1 MPFCAKCGTSVS
13 DGAGFCGACGAPA
26 PGATTQSTAFTPQ
39 SAGLSSNVVGALAY
53 LGGLITGIIFLAVAP
68 YNKDPFVRFHAFQ
81 SIFLSVAYIVFSIV
95 WGAIFGMFLTVGLG
109 FLWSLIALALSL
121 LRLAFL
127 LLWLFMMYKAYNNE
141 RFLLPVI
148 GPLAAQ
154 KAAD

>member
-1 MPFCAKCGTSVS
+1 
-13 DGAGFCGACGAPA
+13 
-26 PGATTQSTAFTPQ
+26 
-39 SAGLSSNVVGALAY
+39 
-53 LGGLITGIIFLAVAP
+53 
-68 YNKDPFVRFHAFQ
+68 
-81 SIFLSVAYIVFSIV
+81 
-95 WGAIFGMFLTVGLG
+95 VGLG